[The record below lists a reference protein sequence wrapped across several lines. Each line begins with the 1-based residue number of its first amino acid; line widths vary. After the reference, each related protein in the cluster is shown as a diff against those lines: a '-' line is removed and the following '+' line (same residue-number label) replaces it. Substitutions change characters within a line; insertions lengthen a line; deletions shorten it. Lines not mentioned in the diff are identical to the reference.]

1 MKPTLPSLL
10 TQQTQAWID
19 WCNTHLDTKRMV
31 LILLLLASLIV
42 LAGHHLIPPVDRD
55 EARFAQASR
64 QMAETQDYIVV
75 RFQDE
80 LRAKKPAGIYWLQ
93 SLSAQ
98 LFSLDNIAA
107 YRLPSLLGYLS
118 AIFLTW
124 HLYRD
129 IFRPVNAPD
138 IRRGAFLAAA
148 MMASALIVFAEAHL
162 AKTDSVLLALCL
174 LQQFLLWR
182 IYRDRKTEKPARWL
196 GFWCV
201 MGLGILVKGPIAP
214 ALAALTFIGLSV
226 LDRDMSWWRR
236 LRPFYGIGLVGL
248 ITLPW
253 ALAVQLVTDGAFLST
268 AVGEDFLPKLKS
280 GQESHGAPPG
290 TYLLLLPI
298 LLFPASLFIGRLA
311 ILRRASFKSDGTRFL
326 FVWLIGYWV
335 MVELIPTKL
344 PHYVLPALPALF
356 CLMAAAITAPLEKN
370 WRLGIE
376 AVLAGTTALM
386 MLVFFGLLGWAA
398 SQYGGQT
405 GGRAFLAV
413 IAGLCLLCWLF
424 WATGKRLWAVWQ
436 ADTGHGDKVSEHQHI
451 SAIWPIFICGIGLQ
465 FLIFSGVF
473 AHLQKMHISSQL
485 KSEIAQIEPAPTN
498 LALAGY
504 HEPSAVFLLGR
515 DSFLLKPREAALFL
529 AEAPGAIALIE
540 TRAESEFLTMAQDL
554 SLRLEKIRTIEGFN
568 ISRGQ
573 EISVHFY
580 RKRAFDAAQP
590 EG

>member
-1 MKPTLPSLL
+1 MKPAFLSSL
-10 TQQTQAWID
+10 TQQTRIWTG
-19 WCNTHLDTKRMV
+19 WCHQHLDKKRML
-31 LILLLLASLIV
+31 LILMLLASLVV
-42 LAGHHLIPPVDRD
+42 LIGHQLIAPVDRD

-98 LFSLDNIAA
+98 IFSLDNIAA
-107 YRLPSLLGYLS
+107 YRLPSLLGYL
-118 AIFLTW
+118 AAMFLTW
-124 HLYRD
+124 HLYRA
-129 IFRPVNAPD
+129 IFPD
-138 IRRGAFLAAA
+138 ADRRGAFLAAA

-182 IYRDRKTEKPARWL
+182 IYRDRKSERSAGWL
-196 GFWCV
+196 AFWSV
-201 MGLGILVKGPIAP
+201 MGLAILIKGPIAP
-214 ALAALTFIGLSV
+214 ALAALTFLGLSA
-226 LDRDMSWWRR
+226 LDRDLSWWRR
-236 LRPFYGIGLVGL
+236 LRPFYGLGLLAL

-253 ALAVQLVTDGAFLST
+253 AVAVQLVTEGAFLSI

-311 ILRRASFKSDGTRFL
+311 VLNRAFFASDGPRFL
-326 FVWLIGYWV
+326 LVWLVCYWL

-356 CLMAAAITAPLEKN
+356 CLMAAALCTASAAG
-370 WRLGIE
+370 WRLWVE

-386 MLVFFGLLGWAA
+386 MLVFFGILGWAA

-413 IAGLCLLCWLF
+413 LVGLCLLCGLF
-424 WATGKRLWAVWQ
+424 WQAGARLWAEWQ
-436 ADTGHGDKVSEHQHI
+436 AGGSGSASAIGKIWPLLI
-451 SAIWPIFICGIGLQ
+451 SAIALQ

-473 AHLQKMHISSQL
+473 AHLQKMHVSTQL
-485 KSEIAQIEPAPTN
+485 QAEIARLEPAPTS

-504 HEPSAVFLLGR
+504 HEPSAVFLLGQ

-529 AEAPGAIALIE
+529 AEAPGAVALIE
-540 TRAESEFLTMAQDL
+540 TRAEGDFLSMAEDL
-554 SLRLEKIRTIEGFN
+554 SLKIEKIHTIAGFN

-573 EISVHFY
+573 EIELHFY